1 MLKSLAYIWITILL
15 AVPLFGQHLQR
26 CSTVISQDD
35 MSSSSINLATSSWNR
50 GVLGFELVIHVVQ
63 LPNQDPIS
71 DQQILNQIEVLNA
84 AFMGDQLSQSIIP
97 AAFASSIDIP
107 NFSFC
112 LATQDPDGQSTT
124 GIIRKETEVIHI
136 AATDNIK
143 SSTTG
148 GSDAWDPNRY
158 INIWIGDTGGL
169 FIGRATFPDG
179 VPAENQGIIMDV
191 NYFGGEAD
199 LIGKAPYDLGKT
211 LVHEMGHFFGLEHTW
226 GSSLADC
233 SIDDGIA
240 DTPWTAS
247 TYLNTCLNE
256 AYTCGSMDMTGNF
269 MTYSNDACLVYFTK
283 GQISMMRQVILQYRP
298 ALIGSCIGQAIQG
311 DVLKTQVKAAD
322 LSGWLVQFESANSID
337 DIQYVL
343 YNLGGQSIII
353 GSTEANEQV
362 FLPLSNAPRGIYILA
377 VVQGAEKQA
386 LKLFR

>member
-1 MLKSLAYIWITILL
+1 MLKSLAYIWIAIFL

-26 CSTVISQDD
+26 CGTLISQDD
-35 MSSSSINLATSSWNR
+35 ISSSSINSVTSSWNR

-63 LPNQDPIS
+63 LPTQDPIS

-84 AFMGDQLSQSIIP
+84 AFMGEQLSQSIIP

-112 LATQDPDGQSTT
+112 LATLDPDGQPTT

-143 SSTTG
+143 SSLTG
-148 GSDAWDPNRY
+148 GSDAWDPSRY

-169 FIGRATFPDG
+169 FIGRATFPDAL
-179 VPAENQGIIMDV
+179 PEENQGIIMDV
-191 NYFGGEAD
+191 NYFGGAVD
-199 LIGKAPYDLGKT
+199 LIGKAPYNLGKT

-226 GSSLADC
+226 GSSLVDC

-240 DTPWTAS
+240 DTPFTSS
-247 TYLNTCLNE
+247 TYLNSCLNE
-256 AYTCGSMDMTGNF
+256 AYTCGSLDMTGNF
-269 MTYSNDACLVYFTK
+269 MTYSNDACLVYFSK
-283 GQISMMRQVILQYRP
+283 GQIALMHQVILQYRP
-298 ALIGSCIGQAIQG
+298 ALIGTCIGQDIQG
-311 DVLKTQVKAAD
+311 DDLKTQVKAAD
-322 LSGWLVQFESANSID
+322 LSGWLVQFESSNSTD
-337 DIQYVL
+337 DIEYVL

-377 VVQGAEKQA
+377 VVQGSEKQT